1 MNAIDRR
8 RIVASL
14 LGAAALYAL
23 AGCSSDSSGSGQT
36 GSGSSGASASGSGS
50 GTGGAATGSGG
61 ATTGSGGS
69 GEGSGGATTGSG
81 GSGEGSGGSSA
92 GTDGGT
98 GGSGVTIDGGGSGGA
113 PATVG
118 PTSKGYTCTL
128 VMGVSVTHDWFT
140 GGFEMGA
147 GIDNAR
153 WEALASAQGEVS
165 FIQMW
170 ADPNAALWKMEKLSP
185 CAMNADSPDRVI
197 FVGLNWNYKTVAEWL
212 TQYDAVIKT
221 IQAKFTS
228 VKTIYLDTLIR
239 GPGNH
244 NCGGSDATSHVVVWP
259 FIDDAIQMEVAKNP
273 TLLKAAPKLYV
284 PDCTVFIGAGPHYTA
299 AGVKVVAKVYSDYY
313 VNDQ

>member
-36 GSGSSGASASGSGS
+36 GSGGSGAPASGSGG

-69 GEGSGGATTGSG
+69 G
-81 GSGEGSGGSSA
+81 GSSA
-92 GTDGGT
+92 GTGGDT
-98 GGSGVTIDGGGSGGA
+98 GGSVVTTDGGGSGGA
-113 PATVG
+113 PATDG
-118 PTSKGYTCTL
+118 PTSKGYTCTV
-128 VMGVSVTHDWFT
+128 VMGVSVTHDWFV
-140 GGFEMGA
+140 GGFEMGT

-153 WEALASAQGEVS
+153 WEGLASPQGEIS
-165 FIQMW
+165 FIQEW
-170 ADPNAALWKMEKLSP
+170 ADPNSALWKMDKLSP
-185 CAMNADSPDRVI
+185 CAMNADNPDRVI

-212 TQYDAVIKT
+212 TQYDAVVKT
-221 IQAKFTS
+221 IQAKFTN

-244 NCGGSDATSHVVVWP
+244 NCGGADATSHVVVWP
-259 FIDDAIQMEVAKNP
+259 FIDDALQMEVAKNP

-284 PDCTVFIGAGPHYTA
+284 PDCNVFMGAGPHYTA

-313 VNDQ
+313 ANDQ